1 MFDDIDRPSAEY
13 RLSRVLTEHMG
24 DECRRSTLG
33 GVIATAADKLA
44 RYRRQ
49 RDEHKHEGGP
59 VPQLAL
65 LTEAHEAVAE
75 AGQMIR
81 SMRARDDDHELK
93 RRNGMNIA
101 TVIDE
106 LWQASDLIGRRI
118 EYERTRWRISDEP
131 RGGRT

>member
-1 MFDDIDRPSAEY
+1 MFDNIDRPGAEY
-13 RLSRVLTEHMG
+13 RLDRVLTEHMN
-24 DECRRSTLG
+24 DACRRSTLG

-65 LTEAHEAVAE
+65 LTDAYEAVAE
-75 AGQMIR
+75 AGRMIR
-81 SMRARDDDHELK
+81 SMRARDDDHALE
-93 RRNGMNIA
+93 RRDGMNIA

-106 LWQASDLIGRRI
+106 LWQASDLIWRQI
-118 EYERTRWRISDEP
+118 EHERSRW
-131 RGGRT
+131 

>member
-1 MFDDIDRPSAEY
+1 MFEQIDRPSAEY

-49 RDEHKHEGGP
+49 RDEHKREGGP
-59 VPQLAL
+59 VPQLTL
-65 LTEAHEAVAE
+65 LTDADEAVAE
-75 AGQMIR
+75 AGRMIR
-81 SMRARDDDHELK
+81 SMRTGDDDHALK
-93 RRNGMNIA
+93 RRHGIDMA

-106 LWQASDLIGRRI
+106 LWQASDLIRRQI
-118 EYERTRWRISDEP
+118 EHERRRW
-131 RGGRT
+131 